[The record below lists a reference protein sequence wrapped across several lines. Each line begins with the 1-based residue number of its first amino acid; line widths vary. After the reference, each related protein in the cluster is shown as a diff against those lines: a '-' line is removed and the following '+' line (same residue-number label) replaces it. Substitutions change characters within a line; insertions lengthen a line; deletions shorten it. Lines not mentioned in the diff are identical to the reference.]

1 MDVYIH
7 AGTFKTASTAVQQA
21 LYSCRSHL
29 LEQKILFPV
38 SGISSLAE
46 VIGYRHSRFVYEFGL
61 RSWDAEVDKLIAEI
75 HQHKPDLLVLSS
87 EAWSK
92 PKGTKRLIALLN
104 KLEQF
109 QINRVDVTFVVRN
122 GFDYSISFYRE
133 FVRRWGQRRTYLAYT
148 NKRIPYYDY
157 NQLFAPFLAIPG
169 INVKFIQYSRDCV
182 TQVLNDIGLDNPESS
197 QNQEVNAGL
206 SALDTE
212 LQRRINILTK
222 SKGHPAPLANELFE
236 TIGLKQE
243 QDKVIENSPP
253 PALIE
258 LYDDAYK
265 QAFSELTGLSRK
277 LLEINNSIYFSQDY
291 VKMDLFT
298 PLLDYLLPQHAK

>member
-1 MDVYIH
+1 MHVYIH
-7 AGTFKTASTAVQQA
+7 AGTFKTASTAVQHA
-21 LYSCRSHL
+21 LYSLRSDL
-29 LEQKILFPV
+29 LEQEILFPV

-61 RSWDAEVDKLIAEI
+61 HSWDVEVDNLIAEI
-75 HQHKPDLLVLSS
+75 HQHKPHLLVLSS

-104 KLEQF
+104 KLDQF
-109 QINRVDVTFVVRN
+109 DIERVDVTFVVRN

-157 NQLFAPFLAIPG
+157 NQLFAPFLALHA

-182 TQVLNDIGLDNPESS
+182 TQVLNDIGIDNLDSA
-197 QNQEVNAGL
+197 QKQEANASL

-212 LQRRINILTK
+212 IQRRVNILTK

-243 QDKVIENSPP
+243 QDKVIESSPP
-253 PALIE
+253 PVLVD
-258 LYDDAYK
+258 LYDDTYK
-265 QAFSELTGLSRK
+265 KTFNELTGLSTT
-277 LLEINNSIYFSQDY
+277 LLEINNSSYFSQDY
-291 VKMDLFT
+291 VEMELFT
-298 PLLDYLLPQHAK
+298 PLLDYLITTT